1 MEIDFNGT
9 PATIDIPEGYIALD
23 ALILV
28 RAVNMNNPAEG
39 IVSIGST
46 DHTDP
51 HHPRRHRLI
60 LRKVPDDDRSARRGR
75 LAVWATAR
83 TNYGATVVPLNDS
96 MAHEKNANCAC
107 GPTWE
112 PVALGNDATWLLTH
126 HSLDGR
132 ENTE

>member
-75 LAVWATAR
+75 LMPAHRICAQGCGNPAVWGSVCMECAQTPNR
-83 TNYGATVVPLNDS
+83 FDPTVLEAHWYDTGNTQVS
-96 MAHEKNANCAC
+96 M
-107 GPTWE
+107 G
-112 PVALGNDATWLLTH
+112 D
-126 HSLDGR
+126 
-132 ENTE
+132 